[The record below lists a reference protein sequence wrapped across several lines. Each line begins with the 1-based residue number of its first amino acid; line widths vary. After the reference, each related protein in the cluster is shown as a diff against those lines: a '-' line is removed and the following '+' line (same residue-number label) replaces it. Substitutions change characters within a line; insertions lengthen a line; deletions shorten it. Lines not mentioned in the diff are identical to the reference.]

1 MNRSASGEILAR
13 LMPYVPPNWVSQAV
27 ADPEHTLAG
36 REEWLQAAVLF
47 CDISGF
53 TPIAEA
59 LSLRGREGIEELS
72 ALLDRY
78 LTTMS
83 ELVVT
88 LGGQVAK
95 FAGDSL
101 IALFPR
107 AGVGEVHLG
116 SALACALRM
125 RQAVSG
131 FARLYTSAGTFPVQ
145 CKIGISEGTVY
156 TTTVGDEQDGM
167 LPVFA
172 GRALVR
178 AMVAED
184 CADASEIVVDAA
196 LTGRLPGHVD
206 IGEARGT
213 FRLVNGATDVPTLPA
228 TQATDVSGLERERAV
243 QIVRRLALYLP
254 SQAIDRLYQGSR
266 GVYSEYRRVTV
277 MFVRF
282 EGPDDDAL
290 PGAKVSAGE
299 VLQAY
304 CSAMRDCILRYGG
317 RLNEVD
323 MTLGGGTLVAFFG
336 APTAHEDDELRAVSC
351 AWEIRQVLAD
361 VCRAIGQ
368 QAGGRVCPDL
378 RQCVGISSGTL
389 FVGDVGGALRR
400 GYAAVGD
407 EVNLA
412 SRLSNLA
419 QWGETLVTSWIRWRA
434 GGRFEF
440 EAKGEV
446 DIRGKAERVP
456 IAALR
461 APRPLGKRNRLLARL
476 LNLPLLVGRTAE
488 WAAIESVATRA
499 RQGEPQLLFLSGE
512 AGVGKSRLVGDLV
525 HKWSQLGGTIYA
537 ADCAGGYDRDRD
549 RRDHIAADPDARD
562 GIDPW
567 IALLDSVL
575 GLEDGDA
582 PERRRH
588 VVESAL
594 ASLSPSAAISSA
606 LYEHLSIPRLD
617 AGATPVPADKA
628 SGRQSVGPTERRT
641 EERRA
646 SLRRALAGLIR
657 SAAQKRPVLIVL
669 ESMHQLDPGSW
680 GLLGDLLCDLVG
692 LPVLVCATYRPTGHV
707 EAEGGPFPGAPV
719 KTTRLILEPLAEA
732 DSLYLAQ
739 HLIRDVGLQADLAP
753 ALVRRARGNP
763 LYLQE
768 MVRALADS
776 ECPTEALA
784 QGLIVPDRIAHTVL
798 AQLDPLGEDYKLT
811 LRIAAVIGQTF
822 SLRLL
827 QAAHPVPISRHDL
840 AVRLARLERMHIVC
854 LHHLTADARTPDL
867 YYRFRHALAQQV
879 IYASLLRA
887 DRERFHQ
894 RVGQALEQVSGGT
907 SSARTRSGVD
917 AETTYGVLAD
927 HFQRGNVLP
936 KAIGYALLAGQH
948 ATRTRAVREA
958 LAYYDWTQELLLA
971 YERSASARTR
981 RCAHGIRISLLLGR
995 GSVYYQ
1001 LVDIARARQDY
1012 ERALGLAGDLADLKS
1027 QADALLL
1034 LGEIAM
1040 RQADYVQAQTSI
1052 HQALQRL
1059 SVLEETDLVARA
1071 RLLLSQIHALRGG
1084 LNQVKHYVALAAGLR
1099 HEGQEPNGR
1108 IGRSIDAYEEWLGTV
1123 YLADLPAPAW
1133 RGGHGAEDG
1142 DDVERLLWLA
1152 EVAMRRGK
1160 WGDALGLV
1168 RRGMALGWASGTPL
1182 DVAEAKRVLALTL
1195 AQAGA
1200 YQEAHDHLDEALAVF
1215 AEANWTT
1222 GLADGYWL
1230 DGEVLLALERHELAA
1245 ERFDQ
1250 ALTLGKATHTI
1261 QAVVR
1266 AQVGLGKL
1274 AVARAQWREGQR
1286 YCTEAR
1292 ARAAWAGLGA
1302 SAIAARLGLAGAY
1315 LAGQEWRPALGQAKQ
1330 ALDMA
1335 YRLGFPG
1342 DVLDAASILA
1352 EALMGLGQAERAGQ
1366 RFGEAYDVA
1375 VQLADTLPRP
1385 YARTFWDKPSLRA
1398 LRDYVGR

>member
-1 MNRSASGEILAR
+1 MNRSESGEILER
-13 LMPYVPPNWVSQAV
+13 LIPYVPPNWVSQAV
-27 ADPEHTLAG
+27 ADLEHTLAG
-36 REEWLQAAVLF
+36 REERLHAAVLF

-59 LSLRGREGIEELS
+59 LSRRGREGIEELS

-107 AGVGEVHLG
+107 VDAGEVHLG
-116 SALACALRM
+116 SALTCALRM
-125 RQAVSG
+125 RQLVSG

-145 CKIGISEGTVY
+145 CKIGISEGPVY
-156 TTTVGDEQDGM
+156 TTTVGDDEGGL
-167 LPVFA
+167 LPLFA
-172 GRALVR
+172 GRPLVR
-178 AMVAED
+178 AMLAED
-184 CADASEIVVDAA
+184 CADASEIVVDAV
-196 LTGRLPGHVD
+196 LTGRLPGHLD

-213 FRLVNGATDVPTLPA
+213 FRLVNDATDVPTLPA
-228 TQATDVSGLERERAV
+228 AQATNVSGLERERAA
-243 QIVRRLALYLP
+243 QLVRRLSPYLP

-282 EGPDDDAL
+282 EGPDNDSS
-290 PGAKVSAGE
+290 PGDGLSAGE

-304 CSAMRDCILRYGG
+304 CSAMRDCILRHGG

-351 AWEIRQVLAD
+351 AWEMRQVLAE
-361 VCRAIGQ
+361 VGRAIGQ
-368 QAGGRVCPDL
+368 QAGGQVCPDL
-378 RQCVGISSGTL
+378 RQCMGISSGTL
-389 FVGDVGGALRR
+389 FVGDIGGAVRR

-412 SRLSNLA
+412 SRLSHLA
-419 QWGETLVTSWIRWRA
+419 QWGETLVTSWIQWRA

-446 DIRGKAERVP
+446 EIRGKAERVP
-456 IAALR
+456 IGLLR
-461 APRPLGKRNRLLARL
+461 APRPLGEGNRLLARL
-476 LNLPLLVGRTAE
+476 LNHPLLVGRTAE
-488 WAAIESVATRA
+488 WAAIESVATQA

-525 HKWSQLGGTIYA
+525 HKWSQSGGTIYA
-537 ADCAGGYDRDRD
+537 ADCADGYDGDGD
-549 RRDHIAADPDARD
+549 RRDNGAAGPDARD
-562 GIDPW
+562 GTDPW
-567 IALLDSVL
+567 IALLNAAF
-575 GLEDGDA
+575 GLEDKDE

-588 VVESAL
+588 KVQSAL
-594 ASLSPSAAISSA
+594 ALLSPSVAIPSA
-606 LYEHLSIPRLD
+606 LYEHLLIPGSD
-617 AGATPVPADKA
+617 VEATPVP
-628 SGRQSVGPTERRT
+628 RRRRVGPTKRRA

-646 SLRRALAGLIR
+646 NLCRALAGLIQ
-657 SAAQKRPVLIVL
+657 SAAQQRPVLLVL
-669 ESMHQLDPGSW
+669 ESVHQLDPGSW
-680 GLLGDLLCDLVG
+680 ALLGDLLYDLAG
-692 LPVLVCATYRPTGHV
+692 LPVLVCATCRPTGDE
-707 EAEGGPFPGAPV
+707 EAEGGPFPGTPV
-719 KTTRLILEPLAEA
+719 TTTQLVLEPLAEA
-732 DSLYLAQ
+732 DSFYLAQ
-739 HLIRDVGLQADLAP
+739 HLIQDVGLQADLAP
-753 ALVRRARGNP
+753 ALVRQARGNP

-768 MVRALADS
+768 MVHALAGS
-776 ECPTEALA
+776 ECPAEALA

-827 QAAHPVPISRHDL
+827 QAAHPVFISRHDL
-840 AVRLARLERMHIVC
+840 AVRLARLERMHIVR
-854 LHHLTADARTPDL
+854 LHHLTADARPPDV

-887 DRERFHQ
+887 DRERFHR
-894 RVGQALEQVSGGT
+894 RVGQALEWVASET
-907 SSARTRSGVD
+907 SSVGSCTGVD
-917 AETTYGVLAD
+917 VETTYGVLAD

-936 KAIGYALLAGQH
+936 KALCYALLAGQH

-958 LAYYDWTQELLLA
+958 LAYYDWAQDLLLA
-971 YERSASARTR
+971 YERSAAARTW
-981 RCAHGIRISLLLGR
+981 RCAQGVRISLLLGR

-1001 LVDIARARQDY
+1001 LVDIAGAKEDY

-1052 HQALQRL
+1052 HQAIQRL
-1059 SVLEETDLVARA
+1059 SVLNETDLLARA
-1071 RLLLSQIHALRGG
+1071 RLLLSRIHALRGG
-1084 LNQVKHYVALAAGLR
+1084 LPETKHYVTLAAELQRKGR
-1099 HEGQEPNGR
+1099 EPDRG
-1108 IGRSIDAYEEWLGTV
+1108 IGWSIDAYEEWLGTV
-1123 YLADLPAPAW
+1123 YLTDSPALVRRDGQGADD
-1133 RGGHGAEDG
+1133 GEDV
-1142 DDVERLLWLA
+1142 DRLLWLA
-1152 EVAMRRGK
+1152 EVAVQRGK
-1160 WGDALGLV
+1160 WGDALGLA
-1168 RRGMALGWASGTPL
+1168 RQGMALGWASGTPL

-1200 YQEAHDHLDEALAVF
+1200 YQEAHDYLDEALATF

-1222 GLADGYWL
+1222 GLAGGYWL
-1230 DGEVLLALERHELAA
+1230 AGEVLLALERHELAA

-1250 ALTLGKATHTI
+1250 ALTLGKTTHTI

-1274 AVARAQWREGQR
+1274 AAARAQWREGQR
-1286 YCTEAR
+1286 FCTEAR
-1292 ARAAWAGLGA
+1292 ARAASAGLGA

-1315 LAGQEWRPALGQAKQ
+1315 LGGQEWRAARRQAKQ

-1335 YRLGFPG
+1335 YQLGFPG
-1342 DVLDAASILA
+1342 DVLDAASMLGETLA
-1352 EALMGLGQAERAGQ
+1352 GLGQAERAQQ
-1366 RFGEAYDVA
+1366 RFREAYEVA
-1375 VQLADTLPRP
+1375 VQLADTLPP
-1385 YARTFWDKPSLRA
+1385 FYARAFWDKPSMRA
-1398 LRDYVGR
+1398 LRDHVGR